1 MRKSSVRFKI
11 FLTTAALLTFCAFII
26 YLSLYMVLPQYY
38 YKYKKNSTSVSV
50 NKLIEE
56 CKNESISNGFL
67 AIDKFVREN
76 NVHAKISYSNGVI
89 WWSFPAFYKDNN
101 NITPPEKN
109 EVENENI
116 TPPEKD
122 EVGNENIISDNNT
135 DKNSIDSTKDNIIKD
150 DEKNNLKV
158 PLGDKRKSGEELIR
172 VTGNI
177 SFSDSDE
184 VYILEVNTPLQ
195 PIDEASTVMAYLMP
209 YMMVIIIIVSLIA
222 AYLYSK
228 SIVSPLIKI
237 NKTAKEM
244 SKLDFSVKC
253 NVKSNDEMGELA
265 TSLNELSANLKE
277 TMDSLHNAN
286 EKLKMDIQRQKEQEE
301 ERREFVAT
309 ISHELK
315 SPITAVSGQIEGMLY
330 NIGAYKDREKY
341 LRKSLYI
348 MKDMEKLVYELLDVY
363 RLDNKKALKIKVK
376 INLFD
381 LIDKIVADVMYF
393 IEEKKL
399 KLTVDVRKEYYIE
412 GNLDMIKK
420 AFSNII
426 INGIKYSEEN
436 GELIIKLE
444 GNNFQVINTGA
455 YIDKADLDKI
465 FEPFYRVEKSRNRK
479 TGGSG
484 LGLHIVKKVL
494 EVHDYKYTI
503 ENIEN
508 AVKFTIELVSVD
520 SE

>member
-1 MRKSSVRFKI
+1 MKKSSVRFKI

-56 CKNESISNGFL
+56 CKNESTSNGFL

-76 NVHAKISYSNGVI
+76 NVHAKISYSDGGI
-89 WWSFPAFYKDNN
+89 CWSFPVFYKDKNMFNN
-101 NITPPEKN
+101 NDGI
-109 EVENENI
+109 
-116 TPPEKD
+116 PPEKD
-122 EVGNENIISDNNT
+122 EIGNGDIIPDNN
-135 DKNSIDSTKDNIIKD
+135 IDSNTDNIIKD
-150 DEKNNLKV
+150 DGKSNVKA
-158 PLGDKRKSGEELIR
+158 PIGDKRKSGEELIR

-177 SFSDSDE
+177 TFNDSDE

-253 NVKSNDEMGELA
+253 DVKSNDEIGELA
-265 TSLNELSANLKE
+265 TSLNELSSNLKE

-348 MKDMEKLVYELLDVY
+348 MKEMEKLVYELLDVY
-363 RLDNKKALKIKVK
+363 RLDNKKALKNKVK

-381 LIDKIVADVMYF
+381 LIDKIVTDVMYF
-393 IEEKKL
+393 IEEKKF

-436 GELIIKLE
+436 EELIIKLE
-444 GNNFQVINTGA
+444 GDTFQVINTGA
-455 YIDKADLDKI
+455 HIDKADLDKI

-494 EVHDYKYTI
+494 EVHDYKYSI

-508 AVKFTIELVSVD
+508 AVKFTIELVPVD

>member
-1 MRKSSVRFKI
+1 MKKNSIRFKI

-26 YLSLYMVLPQYY
+26 YLSLYLVLPQYY
-38 YKYKKNSTSVSV
+38 FKYKKNSTSVLV

-56 CKNESISNGFL
+56 CKSESSGDGFL
-67 AIDKFVREN
+67 TIDKFVREN
-76 NVHAKISYSNGVI
+76 NVHAKIYHTDGNI
-89 WWSFPAFYKDNN
+89 WLNFPAFYKENLIPPNKDIIGDGNN
-101 NITPPEKN
+101 PVNKN
-109 EVENENI
+109 DV
-116 TPPEKD
+116 D
-122 EVGNENIISDNNT
+122 S
-135 DKNSIDSTKDNIIKD
+135 NSDNII
-150 DEKNNLKV
+150 EKNNKNNIKV
-158 PLGDKRKSGEELIR
+158 PIGDKRKNNEKIIR
-172 VTGNI
+172 ITGNI
-177 SFSDSDE
+177 KFTDLDE
-184 VYILEVNTPLQ
+184 KYVLEVNTPLQ

-209 YMMVIIIIVSLIA
+209 YMMGIIIIVSLIA
-222 AYLYSK
+222 AFLYSK
-228 SIVSPLIKI
+228 TIARPLIKI
-237 NKTAKEM
+237 NRTAKEM

-253 NVKSNDEMGELA
+253 DVKSNDEIGELA
-265 TSLNELSANLKE
+265 TSLNELSFNLKE

-286 EKLKMDIQRQKEQEE
+286 EKLKRDIQRQKEQEE

-363 RLDNKKALKIKVK
+363 RLDNKKTLKNKVK

-381 LIDKIVADVMYF
+381 LIDKIISDVMYF
-393 IEEKKL
+393 IEEKNF
-399 KLTVDVRKEYYIE
+399 KLTVDVSKEYYIE

-436 GELIIKLE
+436 EELIIKLE
-444 GNNFQVINTGA
+444 GNSFQIINTGA
-455 YIDKADLDKI
+455 HIDKSDLDKI

-508 AVKFTIELVSVD
+508 AVKFTIELVEV
-520 SE
+520 

>member
-1 MRKSSVRFKI
+1 MKKSSVRFKI

-56 CKNESISNGFL
+56 CKNESTSNGFL

-76 NVHAKISYSNGVI
+76 NVHAKISYSDGGI
-89 WWSFPAFYKDNN
+89 CWSFPVFYKDKNMFNN
-101 NITPPEKN
+101 NDGI
-109 EVENENI
+109 
-116 TPPEKD
+116 PPEKD
-122 EVGNENIISDNNT
+122 EIGNIIPDNN
-135 DKNSIDSTKDNIIKD
+135 IDSNTDNIIKD
-150 DEKNNLKV
+150 DGKSNVKA
-158 PLGDKRKSGEELIR
+158 PIGDKRKSGEELIR

-177 SFSDSDE
+177 TFNDSDE

-253 NVKSNDEMGELA
+253 DVKSNDEIGELA
-265 TSLNELSANLKE
+265 TSLNELSSNLKE

-330 NIGAYKDREKY
+330 NIGAYKKVIIYNERDGKI
-341 LRKSLYI
+341 SL
-348 MKDMEKLVYELLDVY
+348 
-363 RLDNKKALKIKVK
+363 
-376 INLFD
+376 
-381 LIDKIVADVMYF
+381 
-393 IEEKKL
+393 
-399 KLTVDVRKEYYIE
+399 
-412 GNLDMIKK
+412 
-420 AFSNII
+420 
-426 INGIKYSEEN
+426 
-436 GELIIKLE
+436 
-444 GNNFQVINTGA
+444 
-455 YIDKADLDKI
+455 
-465 FEPFYRVEKSRNRK
+465 
-479 TGGSG
+479 
-484 LGLHIVKKVL
+484 
-494 EVHDYKYTI
+494 
-503 ENIEN
+503 
-508 AVKFTIELVSVD
+508 
-520 SE
+520 